1 MPKAKR
7 EPTTEFGKRLR
18 ELREKR
24 GLTQPQLAE
33 MCGVSLA
40 HISMLETGY
49 RENVPRRKTVL
60 LLAEALGVPKAEMLE
75 LAGYEVTADDKSE
88 KPNAVETA
96 IKTDKLLREDQKRL
110 LLEQYRMFSG
120 RPRPKF
126 K

>member
-1 MPKAKR
+1 MRPKR

-33 MCGVSLA
+33 MCGISLA

-49 RENVPRRKTVL
+49 RQNVPRRDTILK
-60 LLAEALGVPKAEMLE
+60 LADALGVSKAEMLE
-75 LAGYEVTADDKSE
+75 LAGYEVGPEVKSE

-96 IKTDKLLREDQKRL
+96 IKTDKLLREEQKRL
-110 LLEQYRMFSG
+110 MLEQYRMFTG
-120 RPRPKF
+120 RPKPKF